1 MIKRRHV
8 PALIAIPLALTL
20 ALAGCATGSSDV
32 DDVEASAATTELNE
46 RLGEVTVA
54 ISAWQDADDLTEL
67 KQAAEQVRNL
77 VAGEAGPYYG
87 DADGDDT
94 VTGAV
99 TIGVLPGLDGE
110 PGLASV
116 VEGDCLERDVLGG
129 DWSDPAARWQILDD
143 AIAAWALTN
152 NTFPSLPSH
161 PQRTIGWATLALNE
175 DDLETAREFASH
187 AQLHI
192 DVSAAALQNCE

>member
-8 PALIAIPLALTL
+8 PALVAIPLALTL

-32 DDVEASAATTELNE
+32 DNVEGSPAVAELSE
-46 RLGEVTVA
+46 RLGETTVA
-54 ISAWQDADDLTEL
+54 ISAWQDAEDLAEL

-77 VAGEAGPYYG
+77 VTGEAGPYYG
-87 DADGDDT
+87 DADGDDI
-94 VTGAV
+94 VTGAATV
-99 TIGVLPGLDGE
+99 GVLPGLEGE
-110 PGLASV
+110 PGLASII
-116 VEGDCLERDVLGG
+116 EGDCLEQDVLGG
-129 DWSDPAARWQILDD
+129 DWSAPAERWQILDD
-143 AIAAWALTN
+143 AIVAWAPTN

-192 DVSAAALQNCE
+192 NVSAAALQNCD

>member
-8 PALIAIPLALTL
+8 VALIAIPLALTL
-20 ALAGCATGSSDV
+20 ALAGCATGPSDV
-32 DDVEASAATTELNE
+32 DNVEGSPAVAELSE
-46 RLGEVTVA
+46 RLGETTVA
-54 ISAWQDADDLTEL
+54 ISAWQDAEDLAEL

-87 DADGDDT
+87 DADGDNT
-94 VTGAV
+94 VSGAATV
-99 TIGVLPGLDGE
+99 GVLPGLDGE
-110 PGLASV
+110 PGLTSV

-143 AIAAWALTN
+143 AIAAWGPTN

-161 PQRTIGWATLALNE
+161 PQRTIGWATLALSE

>member
-1 MIKRRHV
+1 MITRRLS
-8 PALIAIPLALTL
+8 AGLIAVPLALTL
-20 ALAGCATGSSDV
+20 ALAGCAANSPVDASD
-32 DDVEASAATTELNE
+32 EASPAVAELSE
-46 RLGEVTVA
+46 RLGETTAA
-54 ISAWQDADDLTEL
+54 ISDWQDADDLAEL

-77 VAGEAGPYYG
+77 VTGEAGPYYG
-87 DADGDDT
+87 DADGDGT
-94 VTGAV
+94 VDGAA
-99 TIGVLPGLDGE
+99 TMGVLPGLDGE

-129 DWSDPAARWQILDD
+129 DWSDPAERWQILDD
-143 AIAAWALTN
+143 AIAAWAPTN

-161 PQRTIGWATLALNE
+161 PQRTIGWATLALSE
-175 DDLETAREFASH
+175 GDLETAREYASH